1 MLQLDI
7 DDKIDLDAKSDNPA
21 AYLNKINSI
30 SHKIKQF
37 LINNILSLFIA
48 ISLFGITY
56 DSYSNIKQENVRIIF
71 SIMSGAIGVIILA
84 ITVMRHKNNNHI
96 TVDGLTND
104 NYGKNFFENYT
115 TDNITGLSDDDK
127 KVAIINIYKQVI
139 NNKFG
144 DFKQLANNIFDFN
157 KNEYAK
163 QTKYNK

>member
-1 MLQLDI
+1 
-7 DDKIDLDAKSDNPA
+7 
-21 AYLNKINSI
+21 
-30 SHKIKQF
+30 
-37 LINNILSLFIA
+37 
-48 ISLFGITY
+48 
-56 DSYSNIKQENVRIIF
+56 
-71 SIMSGAIGVIILA
+71 
-84 ITVMRHKNNNHI
+84 MRNKNNNHI